1 MVQQGLNIREEFK
14 DRVKTFCSLNNIQWS
29 DNIFESVTGG
39 VIGSPDDIIKVVEYI
54 NKLEQDRSEFR
65 EKKGFWWRI
74 WN

>member
-39 VIGSPDDIIKVVEYI
+39 VIGSPDDIVKVVEYI

>member
-14 DRVKTFCSLNNIQWS
+14 DRVKNFCSLNNIQWS

-39 VIGSPDDIIKVVEYI
+39 VIGSPDDIVKVVEYI